1 MAALRFRTEL
11 PRPGGLPAITHGTRV
26 VAMGSCFAD
35 RIGGLLAGAKIPA
48 LVNPLGLAFNPISLC
63 RLLDAG
69 LGTAPLMPWQ
79 WAAHSGLW
87 HSFDL
92 HSRFSDPDPAAAQ
105 ARLDEALGMLAAWL
119 PRTDVLILTFG
130 TAVTHRLLPAEAVV
144 NNCHTY
150 PAAAFRTALHDPAAL
165 YSQMRE
171 TLGRLHALRPE
182 LQVML
187 SVSPVRYLREGM
199 QQNSLSKAVLRVLC
213 HQLCEAD
220 PRICYF
226 PAWELMMDDLRDYR
240 YYQDDLIHPSD
251 AAVRYIWEYVAEA
264 CFPPDT
270 RALIARW
277 ERVQRDLAHR
287 PMHPDPERHRAF
299 LLQVQ
304 AQLLELHPLLGCE
317 AELAEVAAR
326 LAGP

>member
-1 MAALRFRTEL
+1 MAAIRFRTEL
-11 PRPGGLPAITHGTRV
+11 PLPGGLPAITHRTQV
-26 VAMGSCFAD
+26 LAMGSCFAE
-35 RIGGLLAGAKIPA
+35 RIGGMLAGAKIPA

-69 LGTAPLMPWQ
+69 LGAAPLMPWQ
-79 WAAHSGLW
+79 RAEHLGLW

-92 HSRFSDPDPAAAQ
+92 HSRFSDSDAGTAQ
-105 ARLDEALGMLAAWL
+105 ARLEQALGALAAWL
-119 PRTDVLILTFG
+119 PRTDVLILTLG

-144 NNCHTY
+144 NNCHRY

-165 YSQMRE
+165 YAQMRE

-251 AAVRYIWEYVAEA
+251 AAVRYIWEYVSQA

-270 RALIARW
+270 RALAARW
-277 ERVQRDLAHR
+277 ERVQADLAHR
-287 PMHPDPERHRAF
+287 PLHPDPERHRAF
-299 LLQVQ
+299 LLRVQ
-304 AQLLELHPLLGCE
+304 AQLLELRAQLPCE
-317 AELAEVAAR
+317 AELADVAAR
-326 LAGP
+326 LAAL